1 MKTVILAGG
10 RGTRLAEETDLKPKP
25 MVEIGGIPILRHIMN
40 RYEAY
45 GFGDFVIALG
55 YRGDQIEEYLEGSGL
70 WAGNGANGRSP
81 NGSDSRWRV
90 APVDTGLNTA
100 TGGRVRRRQQRL
112 RRNDLG
118 DETFMLTYG
127 DGVADIDL
135 GALVAFHRAHGR
147 LATLTAVHPPPR
159 FGALEIAGGGA
170 VTAFAEKPLQNDS
183 WVNGGFFV
191 LEPAA
196 LDAIE
201 GDATIWEQE
210 PLRGLAERGELAAYG
225 HDGFWQPMDTLREK
239 TLLERLWA
247 SGEAPWKVWE

>member
-10 RGTRLAEETDLKPKP
+10 RGTRLAEKADLKPKP

-70 WAGNGANGRSP
+70 WSGNGANGRSP

-100 TGGRVRRRQQRL
+100 TGGRVRRVAEL
-112 RRNDLG
+112 VG

-170 VTAFAEKPLQNDS
+170 VTAFAEKPLQDDS

-191 LEPAA
+191 LEPQVFE
-196 LDAIE
+196 LIE
-201 GDATIWEQE
+201 GDDTVWERE
-210 PLRGLAERGELAAYG
+210 P
-225 HDGFWQPMDTLREK
+225 
-239 TLLERLWA
+239 LERLAA
-247 SGEAPWKVWE
+247 SGELMAYHHPTFWQCMDTINDRRLLEGMWGSGRAPWEVGA